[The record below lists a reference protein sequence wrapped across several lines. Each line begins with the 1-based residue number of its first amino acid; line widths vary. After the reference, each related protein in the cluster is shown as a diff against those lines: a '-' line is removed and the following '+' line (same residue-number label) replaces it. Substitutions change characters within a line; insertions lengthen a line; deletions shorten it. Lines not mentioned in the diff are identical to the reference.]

1 MNLLSFNSVI
11 VPVDFS
17 EECVGAVKN
26 ALALVDSPKN
36 IFLIHVKC
44 PTTYIT
50 CGTAYVQLDEA
61 EHKKQIA
68 DHFQQ
73 FIEKHQWQ
81 DLNWKLL
88 TGKPG
93 EEIVSYASEIKAS
106 LIIIPSHGYHGIKRL
121 MLGSVAER
129 VVRLAPCPVLVLRRG
144 EDT

>member
-11 VPVDFS
+11 VPIDFS
-17 EECVGAVKN
+17 EACVGAVET
-26 ALALVDSPKN
+26 ALAQVDSPEQVT
-36 IFLIHVKC
+36 LVHVKY

-61 EHKKQIA
+61 EHKKQIE

-73 FIEKHQWQ
+73 FMQKHQWEA
-81 DLNWKLL
+81 LNWKLL

-93 EEIVSYASEIKAS
+93 EEIVTYAKEINAS
-106 LIIIPSHGYHGIKRL
+106 VIIIPSHGYHGIKRL

-129 VVRLAPCPVLVLRRG
+129 VVRLAPCPVLVLRRE
-144 EDT
+144 EDD